1 MVAIG
6 SKFSA
11 FGSVQPGISSTSQ
24 IGGMKS
30 GMSMIPTNQSPYEIL
45 KESVWMFEAFGIEMN
60 NTAPLFDDIKSRGI
74 TATCGC

>member
-30 GMSMIPTNQSPYEIL
+30 GISMIPTNQSPYEIL
-45 KESVWMFEAFGIEMN
+45 KERAWMFEAFGIEMKN
-60 NTAPLFDDIKSRGI
+60 AAPLSDDIKSRGI
-74 TATCGC
+74 IATCGC